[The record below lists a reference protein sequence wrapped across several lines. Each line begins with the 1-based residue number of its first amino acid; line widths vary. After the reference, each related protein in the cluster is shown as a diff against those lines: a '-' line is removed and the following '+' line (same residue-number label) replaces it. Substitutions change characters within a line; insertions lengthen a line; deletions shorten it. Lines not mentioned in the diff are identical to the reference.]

1 MRDLFEHV
9 VAALGTEH
17 RFTAADHPQTNVT
30 ERVSWTLRRAARAY
44 VGEKLHG
51 THLCLSCCQH
61 LRELR
66 SQTVCDAIWT
76 GGGDSV

>member
-1 MRDLFEHV
+1 MRDLLEHV

-17 RFTAADHPQTNVT
+17 RFTAADVT
-30 ERVSWTLRRAARAY
+30 ERVSWTLRRATRAY

-66 SQTVCDAIWT
+66 SQTVCDAVWT
-76 GGGDSV
+76 RGGDSV